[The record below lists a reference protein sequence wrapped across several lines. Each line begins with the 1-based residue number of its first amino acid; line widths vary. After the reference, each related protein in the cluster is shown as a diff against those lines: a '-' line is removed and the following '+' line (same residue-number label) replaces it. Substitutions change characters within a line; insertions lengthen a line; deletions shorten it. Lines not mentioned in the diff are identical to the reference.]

1 MIIDFYEWW
10 TCKMIAPILDE
21 LSEEFKDDIYIYKVN
36 TEDEQELAS
45 DFGIRSIPTLLFCP
59 MDENPQQAMGALPKT
74 EIVKA
79 INEILL
85 KKVINNMNKII
96 LVHYINIGGLSRQT
110 AETRIMSYME
120 HSLPKEDSIIN
131 YIVPIENSDSR
142 IECLNPRLLSEL
154 DYQEIQKV
162 IDKK

>member
-1 MIIDFYEWW
+1 MATINLTKELFLEKVNKYDTNNTEWKYLGDKPCIIDFYAQWCGP
-10 TCKMIAPILDE
+10 CKMIAPILDE

-85 KKVINNMNKII
+85 KK
-96 LVHYINIGGLSRQT
+96 
-110 AETRIMSYME
+110 
-120 HSLPKEDSIIN
+120 
-131 YIVPIENSDSR
+131 
-142 IECLNPRLLSEL
+142 
-154 DYQEIQKV
+154 
-162 IDKK
+162 